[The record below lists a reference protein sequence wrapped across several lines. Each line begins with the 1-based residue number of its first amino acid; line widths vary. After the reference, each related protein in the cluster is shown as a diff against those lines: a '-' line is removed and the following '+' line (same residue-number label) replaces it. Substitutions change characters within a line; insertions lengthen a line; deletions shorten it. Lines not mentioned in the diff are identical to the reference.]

1 MLLSEL
7 VTCSSCRL
15 PFLVQYSI
23 DREGSSRTILTGCP
37 RCKVESHVTLAEPAM
52 VFVSRI
58 PGDYRVSK

>member
-23 DREGSSRTILTGCP
+23 DPAGSTRTIVTGCP
-37 RCKVESHVTLAEPAM
+37 RCKLESRVTLAEPAM
-52 VFVSRI
+52 VFVTRI
-58 PGDYRVSK
+58 PGAYRVSS